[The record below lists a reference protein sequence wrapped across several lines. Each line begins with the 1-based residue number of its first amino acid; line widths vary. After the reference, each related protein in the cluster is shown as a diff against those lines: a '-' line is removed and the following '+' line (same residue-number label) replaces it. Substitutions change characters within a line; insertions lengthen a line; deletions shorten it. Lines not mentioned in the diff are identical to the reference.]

1 MGEASD
7 SYLFVEVDSSVSLS
21 ERLFLVSSIDLL
33 EREGGGVGER
43 FTCYAIQKV

>member
-21 ERLFLVSSIDLL
+21 ETFFSRDLL
-33 EREGGGVGER
+33 ERKGGER